1 MARRLLIAFVPATML
16 LLVAVALRL
25 LAARPSYVWW
35 LAAFPLTALLG
46 GPRSRAIVVAALVEL
61 VTLVP
66 IHAFVTLL
74 RAARLEGG

>member
-16 LLVAVALRL
+16 LLVADALRL

-35 LAAFPLTALLG
+35 PALLG